1 MDSWLRLAA
10 SYIVKMWEIFLDRH
24 LSIVSVKDDTSFV
37 QFDLKWVLG
46 WFDLASLCIKM
57 SPLSLE
63 LRRNW
68 METKHMVYAVRFITL
83 LLFRR
88 MVQIFLNFSSAVLEE
103 LYIGDTY

>member
-1 MDSWLRLAA
+1 
-10 SYIVKMWEIFLDRH
+10 
-24 LSIVSVKDDTSFV
+24 
-37 QFDLKWVLG
+37 
-46 WFDLASLCIKM
+46 M

-103 LYIGDTY
+103 LYIGDIRISIVQWGLLITSRYQLF